1 MSIAVPVRLGTG
13 IQTYFLPE
21 DHATVRDLREKM
33 YEGASVRPSLQMTLN
48 GKDLND
54 DDKLDQLEFSE
65 ENPIDVQAVRKAQPS
80 RPQLSIPR
88 REDVD
93 YDQIPKPD
101 DYAARLQELRDLAG
115 GALSDDVLEE
125 ALLRACYDSN
135 RAGNYV
141 LALIGQMQPRPKQ
154 RVFTPEEDAFIR
166 ETAEKYQLEKLEVAQ
181 AFGACGK
188 DREATL
194 EIVKT
199 WVASPE

>member
-1 MSIAVPVRLGTG
+1 MSIAVPVRIGTSV
-13 IQTYFLPE
+13 QTYFLPE
-21 DHATVRDLREKM
+21 DHATVRDLREKI
-33 YEGASVRPSLQMTLN
+33 YESTSARPSLQITLN

-54 DDKLDQLEFSE
+54 DDKLDQMEFSE

-93 YDQIPKPD
+93 YDRIPKPD
-101 DYAARLQELRDLAG
+101 DYAARLQELRDLSAK
-115 GALSDDVLEE
+115 SIPDDVLEE

-135 RAGNYV
+135 RAANYV
-141 LALIGQMQPRPKQ
+141 LALTGQMQPRPKQ
-154 RVFTPEEDAFIR
+154 KVFTPEEDAFIR
-166 ETAEKYQLEKLEVAQ
+166 DTAEKYQLNKLEVAQ

-194 EIVKT
+194 AIVKT
-199 WVASPE
+199 WVANP